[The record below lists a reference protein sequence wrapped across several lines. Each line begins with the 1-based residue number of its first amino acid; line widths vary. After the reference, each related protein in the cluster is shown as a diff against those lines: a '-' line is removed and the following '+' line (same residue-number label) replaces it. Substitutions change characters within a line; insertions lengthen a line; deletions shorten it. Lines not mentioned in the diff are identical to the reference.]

1 MKNDRIDRCHEV
13 SFRSVLESYG
23 ARFNKSGM
31 VEVSSVWGPE
41 KTFSGKLYVKNNIE
55 MLTHHKGNWTGDVI
69 EFVQLAE
76 GVNKSKAIS
85 ILLGEE
91 QHVKKEIKLDPI
103 SKAELVARELREK
116 ALKEEQDRK
125 TLFAISKNSIP
136 LIESNLACEYLM
148 KRHISTAALTLNDP
162 RIHIFEN
169 SFKDKGGKDQH
180 QIGYLFQGNGK
191 NSHRFMVLKGIDGE
205 GNRNGF
211 SRNLLTARPVFHQS
225 QPSQKFIVTE
235 GIEDALSALE
245 MGDYKNFVSLNSTSS
260 MNKLITSMNVSRKFF
275 DNNSLEM
282 CLDND
287 ESGKLATHK
296 MKVFTNIVSAYE
308 SNELSNLKADLK
320 QMAIESKN
328 PKMIEDCKNIF
339 KIMNNIKC
347 PIKDIPEEQLISM
360 VNSAMNII
368 PRDYFKDY
376 GSSFNVKDSE
386 YSGIMKELNINDLN
400 DLLIKEY
407 IDPVDRLMDWSK
419 GSKEMER

>member
-1 MKNDRIDRCHEV
+1 MDDRIERCKQLDLK
-13 SFRSVLESYG
+13 SVIEAYG
-23 ARFNKSGM
+23 GEFKKGM
-31 VEVSSVWGPE
+31 FSVPGAWGYEQSP
-41 KTFSGKLYVKNNIE
+41 SGKVYMKGGNQYFH
-55 MLTHHKGNWTGDVI
+55 HHKTGKHGDAI
-69 EFVQLAE
+69 QFVQDVM
-76 GVNKSKAIS
+76 GVDKSKAIGM
-85 ILLGEE
+85 LLGEE

-103 SKAELVARELREK
+103 SKAELQARELREK

-169 SFKDKGGKDQH
+169 SFKDKEGKDQH

-287 ESGKLATHK
+287 ESGKSATHK

-308 SNELSNLKADLK
+308 TNELSNLKADLK
-320 QMAIESKN
+320 QIAIESKN

-339 KIMNNIKC
+339 KIMNDTKC
-347 PIKDIPEEQLISM
+347 PIKDIPEERLISM

-419 GSKEMER
+419 NNKEMER

>member
-1 MKNDRIDRCHEV
+1 MDDRIERCKQLDLK
-13 SFRSVLESYG
+13 SVIEAYG
-23 ARFNKSGM
+23 GEFKKGM
-31 VEVSSVWGPE
+31 FSVPGAWGYEQSP
-41 KTFSGKLYVKNNIE
+41 SGKVYMKGGNQYFH
-55 MLTHHKGNWTGDVI
+55 HHKTGKHGDAI
-69 EFVQLAE
+69 QFVQDVM
-76 GVNKSKAIS
+76 GVDKSKAINM
-85 ILLGEE
+85 LLGEE
-91 QHVKKEIKLDPI
+91 KAEVKRNISPI
-103 SKAELVARELREK
+103 DKAELVARELREK

-125 TLFAISKNSIP
+125 TLFAISRNSIP
-136 LIESNLACEYLM
+136 LMESNLCCQYLM
-148 KRHISTAALTLNDP
+148 NRGISTAALTLRDP

-169 SFKDKGGKDQH
+169 SFKDKEGKDQH

-287 ESGKLATHK
+287 ESGKSATHK
-296 MKVFTNIVSAYE
+296 MKVFTNIVSAFE
-308 SNELSNLKADLK
+308 TNELGNLKADLK

-339 KIMNNIKC
+339 KIMNDTKC
-347 PIKDIPEEQLISM
+347 PIKDIPEERLISM

>member
-1 MKNDRIDRCHEV
+1 MDDRIERCKQLDLK
-13 SFRSVLESYG
+13 SVIEAYG
-23 ARFNKSGM
+23 GEFKKGM
-31 VEVSSVWGPE
+31 FSVPGAWGYEQSP
-41 KTFSGKLYVKNNIE
+41 SGKVYMKGGNQYFH
-55 MLTHHKGNWTGDVI
+55 HHKTGKHGDAI
-69 EFVQLAE
+69 QFVQDVM
-76 GVNKSKAIS
+76 GVDKSKAIGM
-85 ILLGEE
+85 LLGEE

-103 SKAELVARELREK
+103 SKAELQARELREK

-136 LIESNLACEYLM
+136 LIESNLACEYM
-148 KRHISTAALTLNDP
+148 QKRHISTAALTLNDP

-169 SFKDKGGKDQH
+169 SFKDKEGKEQH

-308 SNELSNLKADLK
+308 SNEISNLKADLK

-339 KIMNNIKC
+339 KIMNDTKC
-347 PIKDIPEEQLISM
+347 PIKDIPEERLISM

-419 GSKEMER
+419 NNKEMER